1 MEKVRITSE
10 LNKGHTCCICGRTFS
25 GKGHNPAPVRYD
37 GVCCGVCNVNVV
49 LKERF
54 RLAKEREK
62 L

>member
-1 MEKVRITSE
+1 MGKVKNTFE
-10 LNKGHTCCICGRTFS
+10 LDNACCICGRTFS